1 MNRQQH
7 RTTKMESQ
15 PKNEDNDDEK
25 NDENKNEE
33 REWRSQLLLAMR
45 EMRNEI
51 NNKLEDKIESLRS
64 TLTQSMTNVNHSVQ
78 TVSDALDV
86 HVHQSEEKHQQL
98 QSSIDRVEN
107 RVVSLYNDMEDFKAS
122 QLGTNAE
129 IFGNIERLDDDVNG
143 FRRVE
148 DIASTIPEI
157 DDRVNEA
164 VEGLLGNV
172 QFINH
177 NIANDIMNLDAKL
190 VDFEERLVALQR
202 EREEPLPLPLP
213 AMQLR
218 LERLESRLQTV
229 DMEQRDT
236 AHSLIATGR
245 HVEAWEETLGQQIR
259 DVAQDVTN
267 LQGMVAEHA
276 EPVPSAGGSLD
287 VADQP
292 PDPNP
297 NSISWF
303 HNSPTPG
310 NTTLLENSFMREV
323 MGVPPRRRLDRDEQE
338 DLRRNMVNVVLRRET
353 DIKQPKL
360 SREKP
365 RKSTGG
371 IKKKRRANSGD
382 DPSSSSSSETELSSS
397 LGPGSNA
404 DDHDRSRKGHR
415 QRDDDSDDKPGQR
428 DGAFKSTAL
437 GSSNRNRRESIIGD
451 ESSTSTSNQEYRG
464 GRRHSES
471 KVIYVQ
477 PAPKTDDFRLKEIR
491 IGSVLYFCKAFNN
504 AASQFRGRLNA
515 ANFIDERLLSQ
526 MKQVAYKEDMPGADG
541 ILRNGRQ
548 KITNQELF
556 AILAV
561 MCAPTNT
568 HKMQL
573 ELSKSCWPKRSE
585 YKAIEDVAKNI
596 ANFRIDLLTYVD
608 RFDDKLTLFSY
619 HRKSRKLIP
628 KDVFK
633 KGGGDPG
640 LADYF
645 IGGLPDKNLGLRI
658 WASVDRKKRANCQ
671 TFEKFKKYFILAVE
685 AMEARDEDRDV
696 NKQICFGVREM
707 MKNDK
712 TKSPSHSKSKD
723 WVSHRP
729 HNTQRVNQL
738 EEMDTVVSDGDSNEE
753 LEVVFTSNDEEKE
766 ELPSAIEDI
775 EEKEDNS
782 IITEEDV
789 SELANLLQPPDSK
802 TPGICYDML
811 YKGKCEKINCPY
823 SHKAEDIEKAK
834 KLKALRVASASKPGN
849 RSVSFNRSTYPAT
862 RKA

>member
-1 MNRQQH
+1 MDS
-7 RTTKMESQ
+7 E
-15 PKNEDNDDEK
+15 PKDEMI
-25 NDENKNEE
+25 NENKD
-33 REWRSQLLLAMR
+33 
-45 EMRNEI
+45 NEI
-51 NNKLEDKIESLRS
+51 LEAIQTFQRQMENRMDDIQNEMQDLRTAFVGQRRETISNQAKLEEKVEELRS
-64 TLTQSMTNVNHSVQ
+64 TLYDSVMKDRDSIQ
-78 TVSDALDV
+78 TVRDALDE
-86 HVHQSEEKHQQL
+86 HVHNSEEKDRDL
-98 QSSIDRVEN
+98 RSSILQVEN
-107 RVVSLYNDMEDFKAS
+107 KMTSFFGTLSAEIKAS
-122 QLGTNAE
+122 RDSQQVNREEFL
-129 IFGNIERLDDDVNG
+129 GNIERLDQERYEDSG
-143 FRRVE
+143 RLE
-148 DIASTIPEI
+148 DIAGIIPEI
-157 DDRVNEA
+157 
-164 VEGLLGNV
+164 
-172 QFINH
+172 Q
-177 NIANDIMNLDAKL
+177 
-190 VDFEERLVALQR
+190 ERLMELQALR
-202 EREEPLPLPLP
+202 ELAPPLPFVEARLD
-213 AMQLR
+213 R
-218 LERLESRLQTV
+218 LEGRLQTI

-353 DIKQPKL
+353 DTKQPKL

-371 IKKKRRANSGD
+371 VKKKRKVSNDGN
-382 DPSSSSSSETELSSS
+382 PSSSSSSDTEASSS
-397 LGPGSNA
+397 HGPNA
-404 DDHDRSRKGHR
+404 DDHDRSRRDHK
-415 QRDDDSDDKPGQR
+415 RDDDSDDKSSQR
-428 DGAFKSTAL
+428 DGAFRFTGL
-437 GSSNRNRRESIIGD
+437 GGPSRNRRESIIGD
-451 ESSTSTSNQEYRG
+451 ESSTSTSNRDDHG
-464 GRRHSES
+464 GRRRSNS
-471 KVIYVQ
+471 NVIYVQ
-477 PAPKTDDFRLKEIR
+477 PAPKTDDFRLKEIK

-504 AASQFRGRLNA
+504 AASQFQGRLNA
-515 ANFIDERLLSQ
+515 ANFIEDKLLSQ
-526 MKQVAYKEDMPGADG
+526 MKQVAYKEGLPGYDG
-541 ILRNGRQ
+541 ILKNGKQ
-548 KITNQELF
+548 KISNHELF

-568 HKMQL
+568 QRMQL

-658 WASVDRKKRANCQ
+658 WASVDRKKRVKCQ
-671 TFEKFKKYFILAVE
+671 SFDKFKKYFILAVE

-696 NKQICFGVREM
+696 NKQICFGVKEM
-707 MKNDK
+707 MKDDRAK
-712 TKSPSHSKSKD
+712 GQPHHKLKD
-723 WVSHRP
+723 WVSHRG
-729 HNTQRVNQL
+729 HKTQRVNQL
-738 EEMDTVVSDGDSNEE
+738 EEMDIEASDGDSNEE
-753 LEVVFTSNDEEKE
+753 IEIVFTRDDEEKE
-766 ELPSAIEDI
+766 ELPSAIEEF

-834 KLKALRVASASKPGN
+834 KLKALRIASASKSGN
-849 RSVSFNRSTYPAT
+849 RSVSFNRPTYPAT
-862 RKA
+862 RKT